1 MKRTIFLVTLLLG
14 VVLTSCNNNPTSKV
28 NKDNLETAKKRDHG
42 IKYDSPVM
50 KFENVEH
57 DFGTI
62 NEGDVVETVFN
73 FTNTGKKELIITSA
87 KATCGCT
94 IPEWPREPI
103 LSGKSAE
110 IKVKFNSR
118 GKPNKQQKRITL
130 ITNTQNGKEL
140 LLIKAFVTP
149 KAKIK

>member
-1 MKRTIFLVTLLLG
+1 MKRIIFLVTLFL
-14 VVLTSCNNNPTSKV
+14 VVTLFSCNNDPTTKI
-28 NKDNLETAKKRDHG
+28 NKDNLETAKKRDHE

-50 KFENVEH
+50 KFENVEY

-62 NEGDVVETVFN
+62 NEGDVVETIFN

-110 IKVKFNSR
+110 IKVVFNSR

-130 ITNTQNGKEL
+130 ITNTKKGKEL

-149 KAKIK
+149 KTKIK